1 MLLVLSD
8 IDSCG
13 EESDCECDELERES
27 ESGDEERIGG
37 DSDSDSGSDS
47 DGGTDRD
54 LVAPTPIISIAT
66 PVMTISPWKEVTT
79 IDSQPEHQYLETPG
93 PCLPDDV
100 ELKEPEDYFSLF
112 FSEVLYQLIADETN
126 LYAQL
131 LRANRPMTARSCL
144 RNWRDLSVPEL
155 KAFIRL
161 ILPSIQDYWST
172 DITGNIP
179 FFSQVLQQWLW
190 E

>member
-1 MLLVLSD
+1 
-8 IDSCG
+8 
-13 EESDCECDELERES
+13 
-27 ESGDEERIGG
+27 
-37 DSDSDSGSDS
+37 
-47 DGGTDRD
+47 
-54 LVAPTPIISIAT
+54 
-66 PVMTISPWKEVTT
+66 MTSSPWKEVTT

-112 FSEVLYQLIADETN
+112 FSEELYQLIADETN

-131 LRANRPMTARSCL
+131 LRANRPMTARSSL

-155 KAFIRL
+155 KAFIGL
-161 ILPSIQDYWST
+161 ILNMGIINVPSIRDYWST

-179 FFSQVLQQWLW
+179 FFSQVHMYFNNGYGSKVQNISIQC
-190 E
+190 

>member
-1 MLLVLSD
+1 MDLDAVLLALSD

-13 EESDCECDELERES
+13 DESDCECDELERES
-27 ESGDEERIGG
+27 ESGRIGC

-54 LVAPTPIISIAT
+54 LVAPTPIISIT
-66 PVMTISPWKEVTT
+66 IPVMTSSPWKEVTT

-112 FSEVLYQLIADETN
+112 FSEELYQLIADETN

-131 LRANRPMTARSCL
+131 LRANEKLEGPVTTRIEGLHRVNSKHGRYQCTFNP
-144 RNWRDLSVPEL
+144 
-155 KAFIRL
+155 RL
-161 ILPSIQDYWST
+161 LV
-172 DITGNIP
+172 N
-179 FFSQVLQQWLW
+179 
-190 E
+190 

>member
-1 MLLVLSD
+1 MLLALSD

-13 EESDCECDELERES
+13 DENDCECDELERES

-37 DSDSDSGSDS
+37 DSDSD
-47 DGGTDRD
+47 GGTDRD
-54 LVAPTPIISIAT
+54 LVAPTATTPIISITT
-66 PVMTISPWKEVTT
+66 PVMTSSPWKEVTT

-112 FSEVLYQLIADETN
+112 FSEELYQLIADETN

-131 LRANRPMTARSCL
+131 LRANRPMTARSL
-144 RNWRDLSVPEL
+144 V
-155 KAFIRL
+155 
-161 ILPSIQDYWST
+161 
-172 DITGNIP
+172 
-179 FFSQVLQQWLW
+179 
-190 E
+190 